1 MNTPVATRVSSVSP
15 AVLEALTIGSLPDTQ
30 WDHEDDLCDCTYQ
43 RIGLWKNPYLA
54 ETLEVRMCCIWAE
67 LYKQFPDFV
76 RTIPGYYNDNTKEWE
91 TKPWEWNG
99 EAEMPRAIWYRYL
112 AREQD
117 RPLADIRAEYSN
129 QRPPSGRSRIP
140 LFVYDRGEWALIEL
154 NGKASSIG

>member
-67 LYKQFPDFV
+67 LYKQFPGFV
-76 RTIPGYYNDNTKEWE
+76 RTIPGYSSVNPNGRATESGE
-91 TKPWEWNG
+91 RIG
-99 EAEMPRAIWYRYL
+99 EAEMPRA
-112 AREQD
+112 
-117 RPLADIRAEYSN
+117 
-129 QRPPSGRSRIP
+129 
-140 LFVYDRGEWALIEL
+140 
-154 NGKASSIG
+154 